1 MIVYRLTEC
10 TLRDDDY
17 CNTGMTLGIYAEKE
31 KAIAER
37 DRLRSKIRDEKRR
50 LAITVVPETV
60 IE

>member
-37 DRLRSKIRDEKRR
+37 DRLRSKIRDEERR

>member
-17 CNTGMTLGIYAEKE
+17 CNTGMTLGIYADEN

-37 DRLRSKIRDEKRR
+37 DRLRSKMRDEERR
-50 LAITVVPETV
+50 LAIAVVPETV

>member
-37 DRLRSKIRDEKRR
+37 DRLRSKMRDEERR